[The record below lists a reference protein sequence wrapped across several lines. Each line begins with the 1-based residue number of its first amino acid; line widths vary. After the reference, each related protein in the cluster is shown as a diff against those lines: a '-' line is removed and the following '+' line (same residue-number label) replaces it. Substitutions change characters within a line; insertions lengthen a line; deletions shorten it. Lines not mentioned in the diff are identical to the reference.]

1 MSLGI
6 LVTMVCL
13 EEMDEMEQR
22 VTKGMQENQDI
33 LAVQGRMACTA
44 RKENKEQME
53 ELKQKASKEIQ
64 APEDP
69 QGNMGQRDL
78 LAPWGRK
85 ASEERLVL

>member
-1 MSLGI
+1 
-6 LVTMVCL
+6 
-13 EEMDEMEQR
+13 
-22 VTKGMQENQDI
+22 
-33 LAVQGRMACTA
+33 
-44 RKENKEQME
+44 ME

-85 ASEERLVL
+85 ASEERLVLKGKRGRKVTWVPSAQQG